1 MLREGGPLPGP
12 ESGLRAEH
20 SEMSCPRRHA
30 CWRSKRLYWEGV
42 RVRRAAVLR
51 EPGKALCR
59 AAHSL
64 GFYGDGVSFRVVSGQ
79 SLWLRGLPRGA
90 CVTQPGWIPVRRIL
104 GGWQDMWAEVS
115 FWPFPSFSVWWWLVS
130 SAFLTGTR
138 VAGPVSGSPS
148 RYIAIPLKY
157 AAGGWLSLTPGIP
170 PGGGLVAESCPTLTT
185 VEEPSRLLCPWDS
198 GVGCHFLLQRL
209 FLSPGLNPHLRCLL
223 HCRRLLYSLSHGGTP
238 SCLISRQQTISEW
251 DSCRQY
257 GWVVYWG
264 GLLG

>member
-1 MLREGGPLPGP
+1 MLTKQEALLGRGA
-12 ESGLRAEH
+12 RAE
-20 SEMSCPRRHA
+20 SS
-30 CWRSKRLYWEGV
+30 SV
-42 RVRRAAVLR
+42 R

-115 FWPFPSFSVWWWLVS
+115 FCPFPSFSVWWWLVS

-138 VAGPVSGSPS
+138 AAGPVSGSPS

-170 PGGGLVAESCPTLTT
+170 PGGGLVAESCPTHDRRGAQQAPLSMGFWSGLPFPSPEALPVPRIESTSPVSPALQAASLLPEPRGNPILSYFQTT
-185 VEEPSRLLCPWDS
+185 NNLR
-198 GVGCHFLLQRL
+198 VGFL
-209 FLSPGLNPHLRCLL
+209 
-223 HCRRLLYSLSHGGTP
+223 
-238 SCLISRQQTISEW
+238 
-251 DSCRQY
+251 
-257 GWVVYWG
+257 
-264 GLLG
+264 